1 MNFSPSPFL
10 ISGILVS
17 SAGLLSES
25 SFLVFRWEGIE
36 FIPWSSWFS
45 NYKPWSENKFWTLVP
60 STCPAG
66 PLSSLP
72 KPWPYM
78 RIRDVHTTCVSSY
91 HSLSRATNVPKE
103 EREHDLKKAFCVFLE
118 CVLPILF
125 LLPGIHYPQ
134 TFFLSLNNYSLNFK
148 TKSIYH
154 FFKEVCST
162 SPG

>member
-103 EREHDLKKAFCVFLE
+103 EREHDLKRFFVYFLNVFYIYCSCYLE
-118 CVLPILF
+118 YTILR
-125 LLPGIHYPQ
+125 L
-134 TFFLSLNNYSLNFK
+134 FF
-148 TKSIYH
+148 YH
-154 FFKEVCST
+154 LT
-162 SPG
+162 IIL

>member
-103 EREHDLKKAFCVFLE
+103 EREHDLKRLFVYFLNVFYIYCFCYLE
-118 CVLPILF
+118 YTILR
-125 LLPGIHYPQ
+125 L
-134 TFFLSLNNYSLNFK
+134 FF
-148 TKSIYH
+148 YH
-154 FFKEVCST
+154 LT
-162 SPG
+162 IIL

>member
-103 EREHDLKKAFCVFLE
+103 EREHDLKRLFVYFLNVFYIYCSCYLE
-118 CVLPILF
+118 YTILR
-125 LLPGIHYPQ
+125 L
-134 TFFLSLNNYSLNFK
+134 FFI
-148 TKSIYH
+148 T
-154 FFKEVCST
+154 
-162 SPG
+162 